1 MLTLI
6 NLVKRRFLFLFVRQ
20 KYQWSKSRPL
30 ATQRRFRGSDAG
42 NFNYS
47 GETNFAFLR
56 YANLV
61 SFSLSF
67 FLRRWSNTCNR
78 CRIGKRGNTAGWRVI
93 SISSLC
99 IKLSHLQ
106 DIKMQL
112 ARNVSRMNRFPRF
125 YNEMLEWNNISDINR
140 EWVYLKKCQFQ
151 IAIFVMFIIY
161 FNLTILTI

>member
-30 ATQRRFRGSDAG
+30 ATQRRFRGSNAG

-67 FLRRWSNTCNR
+67 FLRRWSNTCSR
-78 CRIGKRGNTAGWRVI
+78 CRIAKPGIRTAGWRVI

-99 IKLSHLQ
+99 IQLSHLQ
-106 DIKMQL
+106 NIKMQL
-112 ARNVSRMNRFPRF
+112 VRNVSRMNRFPRF
-125 YNEMLEWNNISDINR
+125 CNEILEWNNIIDINR
-140 EWVYLKKCQFQ
+140 EGVYFKMSISNCFLQ
-151 IAIFVMFIIY
+151 Y
-161 FNLTILTI
+161 L